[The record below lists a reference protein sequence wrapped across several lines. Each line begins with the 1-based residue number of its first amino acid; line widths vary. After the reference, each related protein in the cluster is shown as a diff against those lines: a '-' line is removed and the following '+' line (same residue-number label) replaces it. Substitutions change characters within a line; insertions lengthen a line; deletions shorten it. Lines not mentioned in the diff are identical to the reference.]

1 MSYISLLPVVT
12 SHTYLTT
19 VPIISVAQLF
29 ILQVVHCDLALRN
42 IMVNHFPKEV
52 KLAEFGLAQDLTH
65 KRSHR
70 SSCKGNHM
78 VRRTVLKSPR
88 HCDQSIKLPLTW
100 LFFVL
105 RFTAKCAPALVSPRV
120 LQKQLLQL
128 QRGCLGIW
136 HCAVGDANIW

>member
-52 KLAEFGLAQDLTH
+52 KLAEFGLAQDLTLM
-65 KRSHR
+65 RSRR
-70 SSCKGNHM
+70 SSHKGDHM
-78 VRRTVLKSPR
+78 VRRTVLESPR
-88 HCDQSIKLPLTW
+88 RCDQSI
-100 LFFVL
+100 
-105 RFTAKCAPALVSPRV
+105 
-120 LQKQLLQL
+120 
-128 QRGCLGIW
+128 I
-136 HCAVGDANIW
+136 